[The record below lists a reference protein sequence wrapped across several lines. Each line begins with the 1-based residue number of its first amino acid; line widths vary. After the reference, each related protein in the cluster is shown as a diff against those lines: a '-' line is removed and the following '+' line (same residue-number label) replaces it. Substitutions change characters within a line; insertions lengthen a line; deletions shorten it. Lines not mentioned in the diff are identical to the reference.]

1 MAELNAMQIKRVD
14 RARSFAREIRPL
26 LDKPLDKTALAL
38 SIFTAF
44 AQKGYHALLI
54 PRHFG
59 GKGIDHLSAG
69 IIYETLSYELP
80 GTLYSPLTSAH
91 CAFMIMSGAQNDF
104 HEDRLKAIARE
115 HDPAGFCLTEE
126 SAGSDITA
134 VRTLA
139 YKQGNSYIITGK
151 KSIVINNTIAQT
163 LIVFAAMPPAAGR
176 ASLNAFVVDA
186 NLPGISRGDPF
197 DTIGFSSG
205 VMGSVVFDDV
215 RVPDVCLLGEA
226 GSGYLLFMETLDKGR
241 PLVAASCTGEA
252 QKALDLTIDYTKK
265 REQFGNSLNSFQ
277 VISFSLAEHAT
288 GIHAARLLYRDALNR
303 IDEGRP
309 FTMEASMAKL
319 HAAQTLMDVAAFGV
333 EIIGYRSVTEKNE
346 LSGIY
351 HDSRLMGAIDGTA
364 NVQKM
369 VIASQ
374 L

>member
-1 MAELNAMQIKRVD
+1 
-14 RARSFAREIRPL
+14 
-26 LDKPLDKTALAL
+26 
-38 SIFTAF
+38 
-44 AQKGYHALLI
+44 
-54 PRHFG
+54 
-59 GKGIDHLSAG
+59 
-69 IIYETLSYELP
+69 
-80 GTLYSPLTSAH
+80 
-91 CAFMIMSGAQNDF
+91 MIMSGAQNDF

-176 ASLNAFVVDA
+176 ASLKRFVVDA
-186 NLPGISRGDPF
+186 NLPGISRGDPY

-215 RVPDVCLLGEA
+215 RVPDVCLLEKQEA
-226 GSGYLLFMETLDKGR
+226 AICSSWRPWTKAG

-252 QKALDLTIDYTKK
+252 QKALDLTIEYTKK

-288 GIHAARLLYRDALNR
+288 EIHSARLLYRDALNR